1 MDRKTVAAVSMIGL
15 AAIFIRILPSL
26 RAFAIGNDFGIYYTI
41 LQEFVKS
48 GKIMDTFPSPWGGA
62 GYGDFPVMYWIIIAF
77 WKVTGISYTLL
88 LVKIPPIFGGLAS
101 IIIFFIAYK
110 ITKYSAISL
119 LAALFDALNPI
130 IVFQTS
136 ISSILVFG
144 HFFGLLTV
152 LFFLYYVDDWRYYP
166 AVLIS
171 SFLLVM
177 SHPLSTYMYVLAVV
191 GITLIGLFLNPRL
204 RNRLRY
210 AAFLYP
216 FSAFIFAYWYVFFPN
231 FSGFL
236 SGGLLHLPAS
246 VIIAGFFFIITIVI
260 FAPTNLLKP
269 FIEKIEVSR
278 HRMYQPLIYASLL
291 IYFAAIGIS
300 IPLLYVILPA
310 FSVRDIITILPLI
323 MDGGI
328 AIVGLNMVS
337 GRAKY
342 VTTGWL
348 VLMFISF
355 IYSLVTWNMIL
366 YPGRYF
372 EYLFEPLSIL
382 EAIGIY
388 GILQHARS
396 SLVTDFRFRKRRGF
410 ARTIRILEAREAN
423 LKGYLIRLLKRANMQ
438 FKALRINNVKSFAV
452 IGLLVV
458 VLASSAATPYQV
470 QKVVTPSGNQSINI
484 PDHNAAV
491 WLDHNASRNY
501 SVATDH
507 ILGLLLNGY
516 NVSSSFESI
525 YYLWNSTGVNTSVL
539 HELMGNAYSSSYNY
553 TSVGYILIDN
563 YMFKNGVWGYDGLT
577 DPYIRPVT
585 MDNASFLKF
594 FAKPFQPVYFNYTS
608 SSSWAIVFQ
617 VNWSALDASYSL
629 SISPVHSLS
638 SQGNITESEVWTIIN
653 SANSVEIGQR

>member
-1 MDRKTVAAVSMIGL
+1 MDRKTIAAISVIGI

-77 WKVTGISYTLL
+77 WKATGISYTLL

-110 ITKYSAISL
+110 ITRNSTISL
-119 LAALFDALNPI
+119 LAALFDAFNPI

-144 HFFGLLTV
+144 HFFGLLTI
-152 LFFLYYVDDWRYYP
+152 LFFLYYIDDWRYYP
-166 AVLIS
+166 AALIS

-191 GITLIGLFLNPRL
+191 GIALIGLFLNPRL
-204 RNRLRY
+204 RNRLHY

-216 FSAFIFAYWYVFFPN
+216 FSAFIFAYWYMFFPN

-236 SGGLLHLPAS
+236 SGGLLHLPAGI
-246 VIIAGFFFIITIVI
+246 IIAGFFVIITFVI
-260 FAPTNLLKP
+260 FLPTHLLRP
-269 FIEKIEVSR
+269 YIDRIELSR

-300 IPLLYVILPA
+300 VPLLYVLLPT
-310 FSVRDIITILPLI
+310 FSVRDIITILPLM
-323 MDGGI
+323 MDGGL
-328 AIVGLNMVS
+328 AIIGLNMVS

-355 IYSLVTWNMIL
+355 IYSLLTWNMIL

-388 GILQHARS
+388 GILQSARS
-396 SLVTDFRFRKRRGF
+396 SYASDFRFRKRRGF
-410 ARTIRILEAREAN
+410 VQTIRILEAREAS
-423 LKGYLIRLLKRANMQ
+423 LKGYLVRQLKRVRLQ
-438 FKALRINNVKSFAV
+438 LKAMRINNVRSFAV

-470 QKVVTPSGNQSINI
+470 QNVVTPSGNQSINI
-484 PDHNAAV
+484 PDHNAAI

-516 NVSSSFESI
+516 NLSSSFESI
-525 YYLWNSTGVNTSVL
+525 YYLWNSTGVNATVL
-539 HELMGNAYSSSYNY
+539 HELMGNSYSSSYNY

-577 DPYIRPVT
+577 DPYIHPVP

-594 FAKPFQPVYFNYTS
+594 FNRPFQPVYFNYTS
-608 SSSWAIVFQ
+608 PSSWAIVFQ
-617 VNWSALDASYSL
+617 VNWSAIDSTFNLN
-629 SISPVHSLS
+629 ISPVHSLAT
-638 SQGNITESEVWTIIN
+638 QGNI
-653 SANSVEIGQR
+653 